1 MDYPLIP
8 SGIQLYYDASFVKEV
23 DRVLDLNLS
32 LPLDKV
38 AYMMSLLRKGIQ
50 SLTNDNERVR
60 NEDDWNTLS
69 YSIDNIGI
77 VFFHLIQDAETR
89 ETFIQITG
97 IRWALKDSPFFKDFQ
112 V

>member
-1 MDYPLIP
+1 MEYPLIP
-8 SGIQLYYDASFVKEV
+8 SGIHLYYDASFIKEV

-32 LPLDKV
+32 QPLEQV

-50 SLTNDNERVR
+50 NLTNDNERVR
-60 NEDDWNTLS
+60 NEDDWSTLS
-69 YSIDNIGI
+69 YTIDNIGI
-77 VFFHLIQDAETR
+77 VLFHLIQDAETR

-97 IRWALKDSPFFKDFQ
+97 IRWTLKDSSFFKDFL